1 MFINIKFD
9 VYDMQHMFFLTVLSG
24 VGPADCGRRGSG
36 RVRDAEGVHQA
47 LAAVRKTDCALLG
60 KHFVIYIGK

>member
-1 MFINIKFD
+1 MFKYEIRRVRYATN
-9 VYDMQHMFFLTVLSG
+9 VFFLTVLSS

-47 LAAVRKTDCALLG
+47 LAAVRKTDRALLG
-60 KHFVIYIGK
+60 KHLLGK